1 MKVPLSWLKEYVD
14 FEDSISGLSDRLT
27 FSGIEVETIAQV
39 GFDPDAYSDEDLDR
53 IVVAEIRDIQPH
65 PGADRLT
72 LCTVNDG
79 NADTVVVCGAPNVRV
94 GMKTLYAPVG
104 VTLANGLKLKK
115 AKIRGVE
122 SLGMLCAEDE
132 LGISDDH
139 EGIIDLPEGI
149 GPGTPI
155 RQVYTEAPELVLEL
169 EITPNRPDCLS
180 VMGVAREVAALYGSA
195 LKVPDVDFPENGEP
209 VESLSS
215 VEVLD
220 TERCPRYTARVLTG
234 VQIGESPEWMQR
246 RLSLAGVRPINNA
259 VDITNYVMLEC
270 GQPLHAFDYSRL
282 KGHRII
288 VRNAAEGETMDTL
301 DGQARTFTPDH
312 LMIADAERA
321 VAVAGVMGGA
331 DSEIRESTET
341 LLLESAMFDPGNVR
355 ATAQHLDM
363 NTGSSY
369 RFARGCDIGGV
380 DWSSRRAAALLV
392 EHAGATAAQGA
403 IDVYAKPVEAG
414 SLSCRYEKI
423 YQLTGVQADADAVK
437 KIFNALHLTV
447 LEEDAHSCTVRIPT
461 FRRDLTREVDL
472 IEEFSRMYGL
482 DQIPTPAPRAEIVTG
497 ADDSAVRAERRLRQQ
512 LAGLGLQQIMNY
524 SQTAPP
530 LLDALDPGRSD
541 ARIVLP
547 LPMSTDKSILRTSL
561 LPQLVD
567 TLGRNKAYQNHEAAV
582 FELGSVF
589 SLDDG
594 EYTEDTHL
602 SVGLLG
608 PIGRSPLDKQ
618 RPVTEEEMYGWIK
631 GVLEQLAAIQ
641 ECTFSFEALEGHLY
655 APGRAASVL
664 RDGEAIGEVGL
675 VKAELREKLRMTE
688 PVAVAEINVAAFLHV
703 SCTPNKMKPVPP
715 YPSTRRDAA
724 LVVDESV
731 KHADVMKV
739 IRANAPKELEQV
751 EMFDVFRSDKLGE
764 GKKSMAYSFTY
775 RSARGTLT
783 DEQATSF
790 HEKVKDRLRDQLK
803 AEVPRG

>member
-1 MKVPLSWLKEYVD
+1 MD

-155 RQVYTEAPELVLEL
+155 RQVYTEAPELVLEV

-246 RLSLAGVRPINNA
+246 RLNLAGVRPINNA

-403 IDVYAKPVEAG
+403 IDVYAKPVESG

-423 YQLTGVQADADAVK
+423 YQLMGVQADADAVQQRHVE
-437 KIFNALHLTV
+437 IRQGRPV
-447 LEEDAHSCTVRIPT
+447 LVFDVPPT
-461 FRRDLTREVDL
+461 LQAGRGAAGDQNREVHVVVQTRVAHPASVQEHGVVEQRALAVRRGLQLPEEIGEQRHMERADL
-472 IEEFSRMYGL
+472 GDLLDLHRIVAVMAGRMVRLRDANLG
-482 DQIPTPAPRAEIVTG
+482 ISTVAELARKLEG
-497 ADDSAVRAERRLRQQ
+497 ADPCDIGLERQQ
-512 LAGLGLQQIMNY
+512 LQVEHERGVIGEPRRYANRTIEIASLQVLLGRCLRKLDLTLDLSHAVEVLVDAGAVAHSYQPLETRDVLVERIEEAGATPECCATLGLA
-524 SQTAPP
+524 S
-530 LLDALDPGRSD
+530 AL
-541 ARIVLP
+541 
-547 LPMSTDKSILRTSL
+547 
-561 LPQLVD
+561 
-567 TLGRNKAYQNHEAAV
+567 
-582 FELGSVF
+582 
-589 SLDDG
+589 
-594 EYTEDTHL
+594 
-602 SVGLLG
+602 
-608 PIGRSPLDKQ
+608 
-618 RPVTEEEMYGWIK
+618 
-631 GVLEQLAAIQ
+631 
-641 ECTFSFEALEGHLY
+641 
-655 APGRAASVL
+655 
-664 RDGEAIGEVGL
+664 
-675 VKAELREKLRMTE
+675 AE
-688 PVAVAEINVAAFLHV
+688 
-703 SCTPNKMKPVPP
+703 
-715 YPSTRRDAA
+715 
-724 LVVDESV
+724 
-731 KHADVMKV
+731 
-739 IRANAPKELEQV
+739 
-751 EMFDVFRSDKLGE
+751 
-764 GKKSMAYSFTY
+764 
-775 RSARGTLT
+775 
-783 DEQATSF
+783 
-790 HEKVKDRLRDQLK
+790 
-803 AEVPRG
+803 